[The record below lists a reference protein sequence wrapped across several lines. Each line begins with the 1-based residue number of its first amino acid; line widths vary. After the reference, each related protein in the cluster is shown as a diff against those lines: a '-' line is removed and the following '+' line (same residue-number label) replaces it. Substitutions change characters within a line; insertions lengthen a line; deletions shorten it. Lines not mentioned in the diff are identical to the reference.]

1 VITLTDIF
9 LKSIH
14 KVFILERSISSMSLE
29 GMFNPKSVAIIGASN
44 TPGKVGYAIVKN
56 LIDANYAGKIY
67 PINLKEKKVQGL
79 NAYVSAS
86 KVKGKIDLAIIVIP
100 SKFVPSVMKE
110 LAKKGTKNVVIITAG
125 FSEVGEEGK
134 KLQAVVEKIVLEN
147 KMNVVGPNTL
157 GIINSSNGLNASFA
171 ANFPKKGGIALVSQ
185 SGALCTAIL
194 DWARQEKIGFSK
206 FISTGNKAFLDEGEY
221 FEYLE
226 NDPDTKAVFVYME
239 SVKGYDQ
246 FLENAYSLAKKKPVV
261 LIKSGRSPE
270 GKHAASSHTGAISGD
285 DDIFTIA
292 CNKANILRMNSI
304 EGFFDMA
311 KLLSRIKEMNH
322 FRLAVVTNAGGPGVI
337 AADSAS
343 NHDFPLPMFSKKTLD
358 TVKEINP
365 HASNPLDLIGDAQ
378 PIDYRTALTVLQDDH
393 HVDLVYVLL
402 TPQSMTDPDR
412 VADII
417 VDLNKRLPIMCS
429 FLGGTGVFHARRYLR
444 EHNIVEFGTPERGIK
459 SLARMR
465 DYELNKKTIKKFKQV
480 TKAKPKTKKL
490 ISSKKVLS
498 IQDTFKILKEFNIP
512 VVKTEFITKKGD
524 IDHLK
529 LKFPVAMKAAAG
541 IPHKTNYGL
550 VTAGIE
556 TKKELEEEF
565 DQMKATLKGMKK
577 PVSLAVQEMIEGEEV
592 LVSSITNEFGKV
604 ITFGLG
610 GIFVEVMKDISQKIA
625 PINDSD
631 IEEMFKEVKGTAVLK
646 GARTKKKYNIAA
658 LKKVI
663 KSLND
668 LALTYP
674 ELQEIEMNPVIVTTK
689 GAYAIDAI
697 MIK

>member
-1 VITLTDIF
+1 
-9 LKSIH
+9 
-14 KVFILERSISSMSLE
+14 MSLNS
-29 GMFNPKSVAIIGASN
+29 MFNPKSVAVIGASN

-56 LIDANYAGKIY
+56 MLDADFEGKIY

-79 NAYVSAS
+79 RAYAS
-86 KVKGKIDLAIIVIP
+86 VTKVAGKVDLAIIVIP

-110 LAKKGTKNVVIITAG
+110 LVKKGTKNVVIITAG
-125 FSEVGEEGK
+125 FGEVGTQGI
-134 KLQAVVEKIVLEN
+134 KLQEEISKIVEKN

-171 ANFPKKGGIALVSQ
+171 ANFPRQGEIAIVSQ

-194 DWARQEKIGFSK
+194 DWARQEKVGFSK

-226 NDPDTKAVFVYME
+226 NDPMTKAVFVYME
-239 SVKGYDQ
+239 SVKGYEQ

-270 GKHAASSHTGAISGD
+270 GKKAASSHTGAISGND
-285 DDIFTIA
+285 EIFTIA
-292 CNKANILRMNSI
+292 CKKANVLRMNSI

-311 KLLSRIKEMNH
+311 KLLSRIKEMNK
-322 FRLAVVTNAGGPGVI
+322 FCLAVVTNAGGPGVI

-343 NHDFPLPMFSKKTLD
+343 NHKFPLPRFSKKTLD
-358 TVKEINP
+358 TVKNINP
-365 HASNPLDLIGDAQ
+365 HASNPLDLIGDAK
-378 PIDYRTALTVLQDDH
+378 PIDYRTALTVLQDDKN
-393 HVDLVYVLL
+393 VDLVYVLL

-429 FLGGTGVFHARRYLR
+429 FLGGVGVSHARRYLR
-444 EHNIVEFGTPERGIK
+444 EHNIVEFVTPERGIK
-459 SLARMR
+459 ALARFR
-465 DYELNKKTIKKFKQV
+465 DYALNKKTIKKFSHSL
-480 TKAKPKTKKL
+480 KAKAKTKKL
-490 ISSKKVLS
+490 ISSKQVLS
-498 IQDTFKILKEFNIP
+498 IQDTFEILKEFNIP
-512 VVKTEFITKKGD
+512 TVKTVFVSKKKD
-524 IDHLK
+524 LDKLK
-529 LKFPVAMKAAAG
+529 LKLPVALKATSG

-550 VTAGIE
+550 VKAGIK
-556 TKKELEEEF
+556 THKELEKEVVRM
-565 DQMKATLKGMKK
+565 QKILKKMKK
-577 PVSLAVQEMIEGEEV
+577 PSTLAVQEMVKGEEV
-592 LVSSITNEFGKV
+592 LVSSITNEFGKI

-625 PINDSD
+625 PINESD
-631 IEEMFKEVKGTAVLK
+631 IDEMFEEVKGAAVLK
-646 GARTKKKYNIAA
+646 GARTKKKYNVRA

-663 KSLND
+663 KLLNN

-674 ELQEIEMNPVIVTTK
+674 ELQEIEMNPIIVNEK